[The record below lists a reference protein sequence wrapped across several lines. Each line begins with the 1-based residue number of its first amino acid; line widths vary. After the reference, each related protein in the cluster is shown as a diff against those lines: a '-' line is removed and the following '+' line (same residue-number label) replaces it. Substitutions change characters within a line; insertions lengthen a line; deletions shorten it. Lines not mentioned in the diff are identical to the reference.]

1 MYFISWGLAT
11 QVKMNPVS
19 DVMLLWLCIYQYIC
33 IIWNICI
40 YCMLEIYWKNTM
52 SSHKNSIFS
61 NIYLDTV
68 ASVIFSIYNK
78 LTWELN
84 TMSVLLVSL
93 CLDVQSVLWYA
104 NVNCIQY
111 PQYIVMTNQ
120 CQNSRI
126 VVHFWGYSCVSKQ
139 CQTYF
144 SLLFEAMGIVP
155 AIESRNH
162 TYVSSCNIL

>member
-1 MYFISWGLAT
+1 
-11 QVKMNPVS
+11 MNPVS

-52 SSHKNSIFS
+52 SSHKYSIIFS

-68 ASVIFSIYNK
+68 ASVIFSIVGWVKDWLHNK

-93 CLDVQSVLWYA
+93 CLDVHSVLLTLLLMSTVSSLHSALSWQI
-104 NVNCIQY
+104 NVKIDD
-111 PQYIVMTNQ
+111 
-120 CQNSRI
+120 I
-126 VVHFWGYSCVSKQ
+126 VVHFWGYACVSKQ

-144 SLLFEAMGIVP
+144 SLLFGAMGIVP

>member
-1 MYFISWGLAT
+1 
-11 QVKMNPVS
+11 MNPVS

-52 SSHKNSIFS
+52 SSHKYSIIFS

-139 CQTYF
+139 CLTYF
-144 SLLFEAMGIVP
+144 SLLFETMGIVP